1 MRRSLLLMPFLLLGL
16 ALAPS
21 APAAAH
27 ADDARFEYLKSVSG
41 LGPVQDPQILFLLM
55 GQYLADDDAEGG
67 IAYFQELL
75 QRYDASL
82 SDPQRGLYLSAI
94 GLLRASHAKD
104 VFILKRFGWVKDTSE
119 ILDRAVQLTGGK
131 VFVVRWIRGNV
142 YSQFP
147 SFFGKQQTAFDDLR
161 WCEANTAAAPDLGW
175 MREVD
180 FNLGRLEDSLQ
191 HDLKA
196 AAAYL
201 AKSGYPSFQ
210 KTEILNTAFSIDPE
224 TGFRFAP
231 RSFTEVVPG
240 RIYALSG
247 FEFTEYYFIVSADRT
262 QLFAIDAGTRPD
274 SAKTAYDYLHDKVPN
289 LPPLTAVFVTHAHW
303 DHIGGQ
309 HFYRSLSS
317 APKFYARSN
326 YADELAH
333 DLDDPAR
340 YSYFFGSRFS
350 LDDIRD
356 FKPDVTVSTPTEITL
371 GGTRIL
377 FIPIHGGETADGMF
391 VFLPDESTLFA
402 GDFMMPYFGAPFV
415 AEGSVPGM
423 LDALDTAIQLAPQH
437 ILQGHA
443 PLTRVFGDVETLRQT
458 RHQIAWLDDQVTSL
472 MRQGLSRAEVHERNL
487 VPPDIRATPLAQM
500 PLLLMRENL
509 IDRRFAQA
517 QGYWRDGIEGMDHL
531 SDKDFGA
538 AFKDYL
544 GLSDTQLADAVGRMV
559 DSGDAELASRV
570 VMQAL
575 AAYPDSARLAAVKQR
590 VFSSLRQK
598 YQAYDPFRFI
608 VYSELMGAP
617 VPAVQGAD
625 IGL

>member
-1 MRRSLLLMPFLLLGL
+1 MRRSLFILPLVLLGL

-21 APAAAH
+21 APAATR
-27 ADDARFEYLKSVSG
+27 ADDARFEYLKTVSG

-55 GQYLADDDAEGG
+55 SQYLAANDTEGG
-67 IAYFQELL
+67 IAYFQGLL

-82 SDPQRGLYLSAI
+82 TDPQRGLYLSAI

-104 VFILKRFGWVKDTSE
+104 VFVLKRFGWVKDTSA
-119 ILDRAVQLTGGK
+119 ILDQAVQLTGGK

-147 SFFGKQQTAFDDLR
+147 SFFGKQQAAFDDLR
-161 WCEANTAAAPDLGW
+161 WCEANVASAPDLGW

-180 FNLGRLEDSLQ
+180 FNLGRLENDLQ
-191 HDLKA
+191 RDPQA

-210 KTEILNTAFSIDPE
+210 KSEILNNPFSIDPE
-224 TGFRFAP
+224 TGFTFAP
-231 RSFTEVVPG
+231 RSFKEVVPG

-274 SAKTAYDYLHDKVPN
+274 SAKTAYDYLHAKVPN

-309 HFYRSLSS
+309 HFYRSLPS

-326 YADELAH
+326 YAEELAH
-333 DLDDPAR
+333 DLDNPAR
-340 YSYFFGSRFS
+340 YSYFFGSRFT
-350 LDDIRD
+350 LDDVRD
-356 FKPDVTVSTPTEITL
+356 FKPDVTVSGPTEISL
-371 GGTRIL
+371 GGTRIR

-391 VFLPDESTLFA
+391 VYLPDESALFG
-402 GDFMMPYFGAPFV
+402 GDFVMPYFGAPFV
-415 AEGSVPGM
+415 DEGNIPGM
-423 LDALDTAIQLAPQH
+423 LDAMDVAIQLAPQH
-437 ILQGHA
+437 ILLGHA
-443 PLTRVFGDVETLRQT
+443 PLTRVFGDVETLKQT
-458 RHQIAWLDDQVTSL
+458 RHQIAWLDDQVTGL
-472 MRQGLSRAEVHERNL
+472 MQQGLSRAAVHERNL
-487 VPPDIRATPLAQM
+487 VPPDIRDTPLAQM

-517 QGYWRDGIEGMDHL
+517 QGYWHDGIEGMDHL
-531 SDKDFGA
+531 SDKDFGS

-544 GLSDTQLADAVGRMV
+544 GLSDSQMADAVDRMV
-559 DSGDAELASRV
+559 DAGDSELASRV
-570 VMQAL
+570 LMQAL
-575 AAYPDSARLAAVKQR
+575 AAYPDSAKLAAAKQR

-617 VPAVQGAD
+617 VPPMQG
-625 IGL
+625 GE